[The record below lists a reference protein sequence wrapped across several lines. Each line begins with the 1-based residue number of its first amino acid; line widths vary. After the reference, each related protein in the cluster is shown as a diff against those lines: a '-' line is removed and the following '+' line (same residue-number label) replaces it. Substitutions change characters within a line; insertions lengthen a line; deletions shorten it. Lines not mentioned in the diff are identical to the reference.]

1 MSTHATKSDWLACVA
16 NRAKAKEITIEE
28 VLAAW
33 RIQPA
38 PVPASPRRLL
48 LRRIAFSGIK
58 RNVSNAGSFN
68 FEWKNLGRG
77 LWAMVTDG
85 NLKGKSS
92 VIEVVRWLLRGRP
105 SDKLQEDVKHWIS
118 HASLRFQ
125 LDETTYDI
133 RIEIAN
139 EVRGSFM
146 RLDKGNIE
154 KKLASFSGDGEFE
167 AVMSNFFMR
176 ELDLEAITNWH
187 GATYDDSGKTVTH
200 GWPALS
206 SVMFTGTDYDSLLGD
221 IKPAAGLPTRLMQ
234 MYLGLPWI
242 STFMA
247 AKAAQHT
254 INRDNHLKE
263 RQRTFG
269 TMAREDRINSIKSE
283 LEAKR
288 EEFAHTPPDADL
300 RIHLTGLNAEF
311 ANLKNT
317 ERILEE
323 QLLYAEKA
331 ILQADSAYSEDR
343 HNRQAHIDAE
353 AAGAVFKKLNP
364 SCCPRCE
371 IEIGEERRKREIDSH
386 SCSVCGESIA
396 SDTDSATIQAQL
408 EDRVKASKLALD
420 KAERNKASIEN
431 KISDIRRRILSLNE
445 EIDLVNVKLA
455 SFGVR
460 TKLEIEIAVLEG
472 RLGEASYDV
481 EMEEDKDGEVTANE
495 SEIIDAIVKET
506 ESRLKFIQSDL
517 LKAVSERLTL
527 YAQRFGLTSLEM
539 AELKGN
545 ATLPLVKAGE
555 NTSYSKVTAGEKLRL
570 KIAAA
575 LSMISVGE
583 ELGVGRHPGLLF
595 IDSPGA
601 QEVSPKDLDEII
613 AGLEKVSKEFGH
625 LQVFIASQ
633 ASRAIMKRV
642 PSERMQY
649 AKGDAF
655 LW

>member
-1 MSTHATKSDWLACVA
+1 MTTNAMKSDWLTCVA
-16 NRAKAKEITIEE
+16 SRAHSDEQTIEE

-58 RNVSNAGSFN
+58 GNVANAGPFN
-68 FEWKNLGRG
+68 FEWDSLDHG

-92 VIEVVRWLLRGRP
+92 VIEVVRWLLRGRT
-105 SDKLQEDVKHWIS
+105 SDKLQEDVKSWIS
-118 HASLRFQ
+118 HALLRFQ
-125 LDETTYDI
+125 VDETTYDV
-133 RIEIAN
+133 RVEIAG
-139 EVRGSFM
+139 EVRGSLV
-146 RLDKGNIE
+146 RLGKGGIE
-154 KKLASFSGDGEFE
+154 KKLASFNSDGEFE

-176 ELDLEAITNWH
+176 EFDLEAITNWL
-187 GATYDDSGKTVTH
+187 GATDDDGGKAVTH

-221 IKPAAGLPTRLMQ
+221 IKPVAGLSTRLMQ

-247 AKAAQHT
+247 AKAAQQT
-254 INRDNHLKE
+254 ITRDNHLKE
-263 RQRTFG
+263 KQRSSG
-269 TMAREDRINSIKSE
+269 AAAKEDRINSIRSE

-288 EEFAHTPPDADL
+288 EELARTPPDTDL
-300 RIHLTGLNAEF
+300 RTYLTELNAEF
-311 ANLKNT
+311 ASMKSA

-323 QLLYAEKA
+323 QLSNTEKA
-331 ILQADSAYSEDR
+331 ILQADSAYLEDR
-343 HNRQAHIDAE
+343 HNLQAHLDAE
-353 AAGAVFKKLNP
+353 AAGAVFRKLDP
-364 SCCPRCE
+364 SCCPRCDS
-371 IEIGEERRKREIDSH
+371 EIGEERRKREMDFH

-396 SDTDSATIQAQL
+396 SDTDSETIQSQL
-408 EDRVKASKLALD
+408 KERVQASRLALD
-420 KAERNKASIEN
+420 KASRDKASIAD
-431 KISDIRRRILSLNE
+431 KISDIRERVRSLNE
-445 EIDLVNVKLA
+445 EIDLIT
-455 SFGVR
+455 
-460 TKLEIEIAVLEG
+460 TKLTSFSVRARVEIEIAVLEG
-472 RLGEASYDV
+472 RLDEAKYDV
-481 EMEEDKDGEVTANE
+481 EMEEGVDGKVMANE
-495 SEIIDAIVKET
+495 SEVINAIVTET
-506 ESRLKFIQSDL
+506 EVRLKLVQTDL
-517 LKAVSERLTL
+517 LKAVSERPTS
-527 YAQRFGLTSLEM
+527 YARRFGMTSLEM

-575 LSMISVGE
+575 LSSISVGE

-613 AGLEKVSKEFGH
+613 AGLEKVSKELGH
-625 LQVFIASQ
+625 LQVFVASQ
-633 ASRAIMKRV
+633 ASKAIMKRV
-642 PSERMQY
+642 PPDRMRH